1 MSGFR
6 EPLKTASEFRS
17 LQTAVAKH
25 RLPLG
30 VLGLSPIHKA
40 HIIDMLCGNLSKK
53 ALVVLPDEAS
63 ATKLVADLQTF
74 GLSAAVYPEREFIFN
89 TAAEIRS
96 HEYEQKRLQA
106 LTGLLSGAVQVV
118 ACSVSAAMQRT
129 VPPEDLRRRA
139 VTVKTGADIKMQ
151 DLVTA
156 LLENGYTR
164 CDMVEGV
171 GQFSLRG
178 GILDLFTTGEEN
190 PIRMEFFGD
199 TVETMSYFDLQ
210 SQRRHERLDEF
221 SLMPSTEI
229 LFPSDTVLLE
239 KIEALSKTLKGKHAA
254 KQREMLFADIDR
266 LKSGVKLNSA
276 DKYLPLAYETE
287 QTVFDYADDNT
298 ILCVCESANC
308 KERAAASQK
317 LLNEEIKELLEEGT
331 LCKGL
336 DKFCLTTAELFR
348 AYEQHGAL
356 YMDNFARGSFDTPVK
371 EMITFTAT
379 QLPGWNGKLDVLLED
394 LQPILQKDATVV
406 VFGGTEKS
414 AKTLAEDLESEELP
428 ALYFPVIPNVFPKGR
443 VTVLPSTLSYGF
455 SYPHEKFYVYTYARA
470 AVQAKRKRHAA
481 FKQGQGLHS
490 LDELHK
496 GDYVVH
502 AAHGIGVF
510 DGIQKLEVGKI
521 TKDYIKIRY
530 AKSDVLYV
538 PVTQLDLV
546 SKYIGPHEESGRTV
560 KLNRIGGK
568 EWEKTRSRVRTAVKD
583 MADQLIALYA
593 KRQNTAGYAF
603 SPDIDM
609 QSDFERR
616 FPYDETA
623 DQLRAIDEIK
633 GDMEKPYPMD
643 RLLCGDVGFGKTEVA
658 LRAAFKCAADGKQ
671 CAILVPTTILALQH
685 YRTILNRFEGF
696 PINTEMLS
704 RFRTPRQQAQILKD
718 LRCGNIDILVG
729 THRLVSKDVQFK
741 DLGLLIVDEEQRF
754 GVAQKEKLKELF
766 PTVDVLT
773 LSATPIPRTL
783 NMAMTGIRDMS
794 VIEEAPQDRYPVQTY
809 VLEYDMGVLLQAME
823 KELRRGGQVYFLH
836 NRVEYI
842 DKRAAEIAELLPEA
856 RIAVAHGKMGE
867 EELGDIWRRLLE
879 GEIDIL
885 VCTTII
891 ETGVDVPN
899 CNTLII
905 EDADKL
911 GLAQLHQIR
920 GRVGRSARRASAYFT
935 FTRGK
940 ELSEIA
946 NRRLS
951 AIREY
956 TEFGSG
962 FKIAMRDLEIR
973 GAGNV
978 LGAQQHGH
986 MEAVGYDM
994 YLQLL
999 GEAVSEEKGE
1009 KNPLQQKECLID
1021 MQIDAHIPETYIDTV
1036 GQRLSVYRRIAD
1048 IRSGEDAADVRDEL
1062 RDRYGEIPR
1071 AVEGLIDISL
1081 LRNTASAK
1089 GIYEIGQKGQS
1100 VLLYVHEMDTSMV
1113 LNLSGAMRGRVSVAD
1128 FGKKHI
1134 AVKIAENQMPLDTLK
1149 EVFGYFTN

>member
-1 MSGFR
+1 MPAFR
-6 EPLKTASEFRS
+6 EPLKGSPEYKTLCA
-17 LQTAVAKH
+17 AVQNR
-25 RLPLG
+25 RLPVG
-30 VLGLSPIHKA
+30 VLGLSGIHKA
-40 HIIDMLCGNLSKK
+40 HLIDTLCGNSGRR
-53 ALVVLPDEAS
+53 ALVLMPDEAS
-63 ATKLVADLQTF
+63 ATKLTQDLQTF
-74 GLSAAVYPEREFIFN
+74 GTSALLYPEREFVFH
-89 TAAEIRS
+89 TATESRS
-96 HEYEQKRLQA
+96 HEYEQRRLKA
-106 LTGLLSGAVQVV
+106 LTGLLADTTQAVV
-118 ACSVSAAMQRT
+118 CSVGAAIQRT
-129 VPPEDLRRRA
+129 IPPEELRRRA
-139 VTVKTGADIKMQ
+139 VTVRVGAQTRIQ
-151 DLVTA
+151 TITEV
-156 LLENGYTR
+156 LLASGYAR

-178 GILDLFTTGEEN
+178 GILDLFSPDEDR
-190 PIRMEFFGD
+190 PVRIEFFGD

-210 SQRRHERLDEF
+210 SQRRNEKLEEF
-221 SLMPSTEI
+221 TLMPSTEI
-229 LFPSDTVLLE
+229 LFADDAELCTR
-239 KIEALSKTLKGKHAA
+239 IEALASSLKGKHAA
-254 KQREMLFADIDR
+254 KQREALYRDVDR
-266 LKSGVKLNSA
+266 IKSGVRLNSV
-276 DKYLPLAYETE
+276 DKYLPLAYE
-287 QTVFDYADDNT
+287 QAATVFEYTDADT
-298 ILCVCESANC
+298 LLIVCDSVNV
-308 KERAAASQK
+308 KERAANAAK
-317 LLNEEIKELLEEGT
+317 LLQEEIKSLLEEGT

-336 DKFCLTTAELFR
+336 DNFCLSQAELFTQ
-348 AYEQHGAL
+348 YEKGQTL
-356 YMDNFARGSFDTPVK
+356 YLDNFARGSFDTPVR
-371 EMITFTAT
+371 ELVTFTAT
-379 QLPGWNGKLDVLLED
+379 QQPGWNGQLQVLCDDVA
-394 LQPILQKDATVV
+394 PILQKDAAVV
-406 VFGGTEKS
+406 VMGGTSKA
-414 AKTLAEDLESEELP
+414 AKTLAEDLENEGLS
-428 ALYFPVIPNVFPKGR
+428 ALYFPVTPAEFPKGR
-443 VTVLPSTLSYGF
+443 VSVLAGTLSYGF
-455 SYPHEKFYVYTYARA
+455 SYPHEKFYVFTYGYA
-470 AVQAKRKRHAA
+470 AVRAKRKAQSG
-481 FKQGQGLHS
+481 FKKGQGFHS

-502 AAHGIGVF
+502 ASYGIGVF

-521 TKDYIKIRY
+521 TKDYMKIRY

-546 SKYIGPHEESGRTV
+546 SKYIGPHEDSGKTI

-568 EWEKTRSRVRTAVKD
+568 DWEKTRARVRAAVKD

-593 KRQNTAGYAF
+593 KRQSLAGHAF

-609 QSDFERR
+609 QNDFERR

-658 LRAAFKCAADGKQ
+658 LRAAFKCVADGKQ

-696 PINTEMLS
+696 PVNVEMLS
-704 RFRTPRQQAQILKD
+704 RFRTAKQQEKILKD
-718 LRCGNIDILVG
+718 LRRGSLDLIVG

-794 VIEEAPQDRYPVQTY
+794 TIEEAPQDRYPVQTY
-809 VLEYDMGVLLQAME
+809 VLEYDMGVLLEAME

-836 NRVEYI
+836 NRVETI
-842 DKRAAEIAELLPEA
+842 DKRAAEIAALLPEA
-856 RIAVAHGKMGE
+856 RVAVAHGKMAE
-867 EELGDIWRRLLE
+867 EELSDIWRRLLE

-905 EDADKL
+905 ENADHM

-946 NRRLS
+946 SRRLS

-1009 KNPLQQKECLID
+1009 QNPMRQKECLID
-1021 MQIDAHIPETYIDTV
+1021 MQIDAHIPEHYIDSIP
-1036 GQRLSVYRRIAD
+1036 QRLAIYRRIAD
-1048 IRSGEDAADVRDEL
+1048 IRNRADAQDVRDEL
-1062 RDRYGEIPR
+1062 RDRFGEIPR

-1081 LRNTASAK
+1081 LRNSAAAK
-1089 GIYEIGQKGQS
+1089 GIYEIGQKAQS
-1100 VLLYVHEMDTSMV
+1100 VYLYVREIDTSAV
-1113 LNLSGAMRGRVSVAD
+1113 LNLSAALRGRVGVAD
-1128 FGKKHI
+1128 YGKKHI
-1134 AVKIAENQMPLDTLK
+1134 SVKIAEDQMPLDTLR
-1149 EVFGYFTN
+1149 EIFQVLGE

>member
-229 LFPSDTVLLE
+229 LFPSDTALLE

-254 KQREMLFADIDR
+254 KQKEALFADVDR

-287 QTVFDYADDNT
+287 KTVFDYADDNT

-371 EMITFTAT
+371 ELITFTAT

-394 LQPILQKDATVV
+394 LQPILQKDAIAV

-414 AKTLAEDLESEELP
+414 AKTLAEDLENEDLP
-428 ALYFPVIPNVFPKGR
+428 ALYFPVIPNAFP
-443 VTVLPSTLSYGF
+443 
-455 SYPHEKFYVYTYARA
+455 
-470 AVQAKRKRHAA
+470 
-481 FKQGQGLHS
+481 
-490 LDELHK
+490 
-496 GDYVVH
+496 
-502 AAHGIGVF
+502 
-510 DGIQKLEVGKI
+510 
-521 TKDYIKIRY
+521 
-530 AKSDVLYV
+530 
-538 PVTQLDLV
+538 
-546 SKYIGPHEESGRTV
+546 
-560 KLNRIGGK
+560 
-568 EWEKTRSRVRTAVKD
+568 
-583 MADQLIALYA
+583 
-593 KRQNTAGYAF
+593 
-603 SPDIDM
+603 
-609 QSDFERR
+609 
-616 FPYDETA
+616 
-623 DQLRAIDEIK
+623 
-633 GDMEKPYPMD
+633 
-643 RLLCGDVGFGKTEVA
+643 
-658 LRAAFKCAADGKQ
+658 
-671 CAILVPTTILALQH
+671 
-685 YRTILNRFEGF
+685 
-696 PINTEMLS
+696 
-704 RFRTPRQQAQILKD
+704 
-718 LRCGNIDILVG
+718 
-729 THRLVSKDVQFK
+729 
-741 DLGLLIVDEEQRF
+741 
-754 GVAQKEKLKELF
+754 
-766 PTVDVLT
+766 
-773 LSATPIPRTL
+773 
-783 NMAMTGIRDMS
+783 
-794 VIEEAPQDRYPVQTY
+794 
-809 VLEYDMGVLLQAME
+809 
-823 KELRRGGQVYFLH
+823 
-836 NRVEYI
+836 
-842 DKRAAEIAELLPEA
+842 
-856 RIAVAHGKMGE
+856 
-867 EELGDIWRRLLE
+867 
-879 GEIDIL
+879 
-885 VCTTII
+885 
-891 ETGVDVPN
+891 
-899 CNTLII
+899 
-905 EDADKL
+905 
-911 GLAQLHQIR
+911 
-920 GRVGRSARRASAYFT
+920 
-935 FTRGK
+935 
-940 ELSEIA
+940 
-946 NRRLS
+946 
-951 AIREY
+951 
-956 TEFGSG
+956 
-962 FKIAMRDLEIR
+962 
-973 GAGNV
+973 
-978 LGAQQHGH
+978 
-986 MEAVGYDM
+986 
-994 YLQLL
+994 
-999 GEAVSEEKGE
+999 
-1009 KNPLQQKECLID
+1009 
-1021 MQIDAHIPETYIDTV
+1021 
-1036 GQRLSVYRRIAD
+1036 
-1048 IRSGEDAADVRDEL
+1048 
-1062 RDRYGEIPR
+1062 
-1071 AVEGLIDISL
+1071 
-1081 LRNTASAK
+1081 
-1089 GIYEIGQKGQS
+1089 
-1100 VLLYVHEMDTSMV
+1100 
-1113 LNLSGAMRGRVSVAD
+1113 
-1128 FGKKHI
+1128 
-1134 AVKIAENQMPLDTLK
+1134 
-1149 EVFGYFTN
+1149 